1 MFGFLTVQ
9 EGIKVHNKT
18 CSNSISLQSKFAYR
32 IVKAKWIDS
41 TQEDFSSI
49 IKISG
54 IDNIGIVSEIT
65 RIISNNLS
73 INMKKMS
80 FDTIENTFAGTI
92 KLQVKNK
99 SILNKLIEK
108 LKKINGIEKV
118 NRE

>member
-1 MFGFLTVQ
+1 
-9 EGIKVHNKT
+9 
-18 CSNSISLQSKFAYR
+18 
-32 IVKAKWIDS
+32 
-41 TQEDFSSI
+41 
-49 IKISG
+49 
-54 IDNIGIVSEIT
+54 
-65 RIISNNLS
+65 
-73 INMKKMS
+73 MKKMS